1 MHEFALAEDIINT
14 IAAQVTPRL
23 QDIIQI
29 NIDVG
34 KFSGIVVDS
43 LEFGLQ
49 IILKEKAGITAKI
62 NIRQNPTMAQCE
74 CGEKYELTNMLDHCP
89 NCQSYNRKIISGTDV
104 MIHSVEIKE
113 EKGTPPAGA
122 KKER

>member
-14 IAAQVTPRL
+14 ISSKVTGQL
-23 QDIIQI
+23 KTISQI

-34 KFSGIVVDS
+34 AFSGIVVDS

-49 IILKEKAGITAKI
+49 IILKEKANTMAKI
-62 NIRQNPTMAQCE
+62 NIRQVPTIARCE
-74 CGEKYELTNMLDHCP
+74 CGSKYEIKNMFDSCP
-89 NCQSYNRKIISGTDV
+89 SCQSYNRKIISGIDV

-113 EKGTPPAGA
+113 NEENAN
-122 KKER
+122 